1 MLLYYIE
8 KRNSDTKRKRY
19 EARIKTKQRALKCNE
34 IQILRVVAR
43 AVARAAARAAARVAA
58 RVAARPVAVRP
69 AAARARN
76 GHEAK
81 VTVFSTKIFF
91 TYRTC
96 EQKKFKKK

>member
-1 MLLYYIE
+1 MLLYCIE

-34 IQILRVVAR
+34 IQILR
-43 AVARAAARAAARVAA
+43 AVARAAA

-76 GHEAK
+76 GHKSK
-81 VTVFSTKIFF
+81 VTVFSTNKFF

-96 EQKKFKKK
+96 EQKKFKLMFYLD

>member
-1 MLLYYIE
+1 MLLYCIE

-34 IQILRVVAR
+34 IQILRAVAR
-43 AVARAAARAAARVAA
+43 AVARAAAR
-58 RVAARPVAVRP
+58 VAARPVAVGP

-76 GHEAK
+76 GHKSK
-81 VTVFSTKIFF
+81 VTVFSTNKFF

-96 EQKKFKKK
+96 EQKK